1 MLRQATGHVGID
13 AEDERFPAD
22 DTGREGGDSGEE
34 VEHPLE
40 EAAADHKPRCPPR
53 QRENGVDRGNR

>member
-13 AEDERFPAD
+13 AENERLPAD
-22 DTGREGGDSGEE
+22 DTGGEGGDRGEK

-40 EAAADHKPRCPPR
+40 EEAADHEPRHPPR
-53 QRENGVDRGNR
+53 KRENGIDRGGR